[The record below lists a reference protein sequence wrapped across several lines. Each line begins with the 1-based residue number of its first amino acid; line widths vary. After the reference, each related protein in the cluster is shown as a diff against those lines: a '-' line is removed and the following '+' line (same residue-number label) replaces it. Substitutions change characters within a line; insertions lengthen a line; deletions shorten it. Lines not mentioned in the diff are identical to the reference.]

1 MTADAPVRRTQA
13 RRPQARRT
21 QAERTAATVAALV
34 DATIE
39 TIADLGY
46 HRASLGEICLRAG
59 VSKGGMFRHFDSRL
73 DLVVAAAAEV
83 GRRHLDEFRSLGP
96 ATIPEQL
103 DFARSRSRARINAV
117 WFELL
122 IAARTDTAL
131 REQLTPV
138 AIGLYDDIEDLAI
151 NSGLGTALGDA
162 DLARV
167 AATAVVHMFDGEAVI
182 RAVLPRPDLEDAR
195 RDAIVGLL
203 NAVAQGSPANAHPD
217 D

>member
-1 MTADAPVRRTQA
+1 MSSRPPA

-21 QAERTAATVAALV
+21 QAERTAGTVAALV

-46 HRASLGEICLRAG
+46 HRASVGEICLRAG

-73 DLVVAAAAEV
+73 ALVVAAAEEV

-96 ATIPEQL
+96 ATIAEQL
-103 DFARSRSRARINAV
+103 EFARSRSRARINAV

-131 REQLTPV
+131 REKLTPV
-138 AIGLYDDIEDLAI
+138 AIALYDNIEDLAV
-151 NSGLGTALGDA
+151 NSGLGTALDDA
-162 DLARV
+162 EMARV

-182 RAVLPRPDLEDAR
+182 RAVLPRPELEEARMAGIVDLF
-195 RDAIVGLL
+195 
-203 NAVAQGSPANAHPD
+203 NAVAQGSPGTRT
-217 D
+217 

>member
-1 MTADAPVRRTQA
+1 M
-13 RRPQARRT
+13 RRT
-21 QAERTAATVAALV
+21 QAERTAGTVAALV

-46 HRASLGEICLRAG
+46 HRASVGEICLRAG

-73 DLVVAAAAEV
+73 ALVVAAAEEV

-96 ATIPEQL
+96 ATIEQQL
-103 DFARSRSRARINAV
+103 EFARSRSRARINAV

-131 REQLTPV
+131 REKLTPV
-138 AIGLYDDIEDLAI
+138 AIGLYDNIEELAV
-151 NSGLGTALGDA
+151 NSGLGAALD
-162 DLARV
+162 DPEMARV

-182 RAVLPRPDLEDAR
+182 RAVLPRPELEEAR
-195 RDAIVGLL
+195 LAGIVGLF
-203 NAVAQGSPANAHPD
+203 NAVAQGSPGART
-217 D
+217 

>member
-1 MTADAPVRRTQA
+1 MSSRPPA
-13 RRPQARRT
+13 RPTHGRRT
-21 QAERTAATVAALV
+21 QAERTAGTVAALV

-46 HRASLGEICLRAG
+46 HRASVGEICLRAG

-73 DLVVAAAAEV
+73 ALVVAAAEEV

-96 ATIPEQL
+96 ATIEQQL
-103 DFARSRSRARINAV
+103 NFARSRSRARINAV

-131 REQLTPV
+131 REKLTPV
-138 AIGLYDDIEDLAI
+138 AIGLYDNIEDLAVS
-151 NSGLGTALGDA
+151 SGLGAALD
-162 DLARV
+162 DPEMARV

-182 RAVLPRPDLEDAR
+182 RAVLPRPELEEARLAGIVDLF
-195 RDAIVGLL
+195 
-203 NAVAQGSPANAHPD
+203 NAVAEGVPGTSGL
-217 D
+217 

>member
-1 MTADAPVRRTQA
+1 MTSRPPARRTQV
-13 RRPQARRT
+13 RRT
-21 QAERTAATVAALV
+21 QAERTAGTVTALV

-46 HRASLGEICLRAG
+46 HRASVGEICLRAG

-73 DLVVAAAAEV
+73 ALVVAAAEEV

-96 ATIPEQL
+96 ATIQQQL
-103 DFARSRSRARINAV
+103 EFARSRSRARINAV

-131 REQLTPV
+131 REKLTPV
-138 AIGLYDDIEDLAI
+138 AIGLYDNIEDLAI
-151 NSGLGTALGDA
+151 NSGLGAALDDA
-162 DLARV
+162 DMARV

-182 RAVLPRPDLEDAR
+182 RAVLPRPELEEAR
-195 RDAIVGLL
+195 MDGIVALF
-203 NAVAQGSPANAHPD
+203 NAVAQG
-217 D
+217 

>member
-1 MTADAPVRRTQA
+1 VTAP
-13 RRPQARRT
+13 RRT
-21 QAERTAATVAALV
+21 QAERTAGTVAALV

-46 HRASLGEICLRAG
+46 HRASVGEICLRAG

-73 DLVVAAAAEV
+73 ALVVAAAEEV

-96 ATIPEQL
+96 ATIAQQL
-103 DFARSRSRARINAV
+103 EFARSRARARINAV

-138 AIGLYDDIEDLAI
+138 ALALYYNIEDLAV
-151 NSGLGTALGDA
+151 NSGLGAALD
-162 DLARV
+162 DPEMARV

-182 RAVLPRPDLEDAR
+182 RAVLPRPELEEARLAGIVQLFDA
-195 RDAIVGLL
+195 VSG
-203 NAVAQGSPANAHPD
+203 GPAATS
-217 D
+217 

>member
-1 MTADAPVRRTQA
+1 VTAP
-13 RRPQARRT
+13 RRT
-21 QAERTAATVAALV
+21 QAERTAGTVAALV

-46 HRASLGEICLRAG
+46 HRASVGEICLRAG

-73 DLVVAAAAEV
+73 ALVVAAAEEV

-96 ATIPEQL
+96 ATIAQQL
-103 DFARSRSRARINAV
+103 EFARSRARARINAV

-138 AIGLYDDIEDLAI
+138 ALALYDNIEDLAV
-151 NSGLGTALGDA
+151 NSGLGAALD
-162 DLARV
+162 DPEMARV

-182 RAVLPRPDLEDAR
+182 RAVLPRPELEEARLAGIVQLFDAVSGGQ
-195 RDAIVGLL
+195 A
-203 NAVAQGSPANAHPD
+203 ATS
-217 D
+217 

>member
-1 MTADAPVRRTQA
+1 VTAPRRTQG
-13 RRPQARRT
+13 
-21 QAERTAATVAALV
+21 ERTAATVAALV

-73 DLVVAAAAEV
+73 ALVVAAAEEV

-96 ATIPEQL
+96 ATISEQL
-103 DFARSRSRARINAV
+103 EFARSRSRARINAV

-138 AIGLYDDIEDLAI
+138 AIGLYDNIEDLAI
-151 NSGLGTALGDA
+151 NSGLGLALD
-162 DLARV
+162 DPEMARV

-182 RAVLPRPDLEDAR
+182 RAVLPRPELEEAR
-195 RDAIVGLL
+195 LAGIVALFD
-203 NAVAQGSPANAHPD
+203 AVAVTGRPGTPA
-217 D
+217 

>member
-1 MTADAPVRRTQA
+1 MSSRPPA
-13 RRPQARRT
+13 RRIQVRRT
-21 QAERTAATVAALV
+21 QAERTAGTVAALV

-46 HRASLGEICLRAG
+46 HRASVGEICLRAG

-73 DLVVAAAAEV
+73 ALVVAAAEEV

-96 ATIPEQL
+96 ATIAEQL
-103 DFARSRSRARINAV
+103 EFARSRSRARINAV

-131 REQLTPV
+131 RKKLTPV
-138 AIGLYDDIEDLAI
+138 AIGLYDNIEDLAI
-151 NSGLGTALGDA
+151 NSGLGTALA
-162 DLARV
+162 DPEMARV

-182 RAVLPRPDLEDAR
+182 RAVLPRPELEEAR
-195 RDAIVGLL
+195 MAGIVELF
-203 NAVAQGSPANAHPD
+203 NTVAESSPETGTAPKT
-217 D
+217 

>member
-1 MTADAPVRRTQA
+1 MTSGAPE
-13 RRPQARRT
+13 RRT
-21 QAERTAATVAALV
+21 QAERTASTVAALV

-46 HRASLGEICLRAG
+46 HRASVGEICLRAG

-73 DLVVAAAAEV
+73 ALVVAAAEEV
-83 GRRHLDEFRSLGP
+83 GRRHLAEFRSLG
-96 ATIPEQL
+96 AASIQEQL
-103 DFARSRSRARINAV
+103 EFARSRSRARINAV

-138 AIGLYDDIEDLAI
+138 ATGLYDNIEDLAI
-151 NSGLGTALGDA
+151 NAGLGAALGDA
-162 DLARV
+162 DRARV

-182 RAVLPRPDLEDAR
+182 RAVLPRPELEEARMEGILELLDAASV
-195 RDAIVGLL
+195 DPS
-203 NAVAQGSPANAHPD
+203 AVSGAAGAAGS
-217 D
+217 